1 MRILVLVCSI
11 FLFSLHSYSQNFE
24 GGLSIGM
31 NASQVDGDF
40 SSGFN
45 QIGVRAGA
53 FAVYPFSDR
62 FSLKG
67 LLLFEQLGSA
77 DNDRGG
83 LIVRTN
89 YFSFPILGQFY
100 LPIYLGG
107 ENKDLKVQLGPCIGA
122 LLSAKDQTGE
132 FTGLNTF
139 DLRLMAG
146 MEFPLG
152 KNGLS
157 LLYGYSMNS
166 LAGSTAGNP
175 ILQPN
180 ARGLF
185 HNQVALSLDL
195 VLY

>member
-1 MRILVLVCSI
+1 MRTL
-11 FLFSLHSYSQNFE
+11 FLFFTISFIGVTSYSQNFE

-45 QIGVRAGA
+45 QIGLRVGA
-53 FAVYPFSDR
+53 FAVYPFSAG

-67 LLLFEQLGSA
+67 QLLFEQLGSA
-77 DNDRGG
+77 DGDRGG

-89 YFSFPILGQFY
+89 YFSFPLLGQFY
-100 LPIYLGG
+100 IPIIIGG
-107 ENKDLKVQLGPCIGA
+107 ESKDLKVQLGPCIGA
-122 LLSAKDQTGE
+122 LLNAKDQFGE

-139 DLRLMAG
+139 DVRLMAG

-152 KNGLS
+152 KHGLS
-157 LLYGYSMNS
+157 LLYGYSISS
-166 LAGSTAGNP
+166 LAGSTVGNP

-185 HNQVALSLDL
+185 HNQVALTLNF

>member
-1 MRILVLVCSI
+1 MRILICICSI
-11 FLFSLHSYSQNFE
+11 SLFSLYGYSQNFT

-45 QIGVRAGA
+45 QIGLRAGA
-53 FAVYPFSDR
+53 FAVYPFSER

-77 DNDRGG
+77 DTDRGG

-89 YFSFPILGQFY
+89 YFSFPLLSQFY
-100 LPIYLGG
+100 IPIFIGG
-107 ENKDLKVQLGPCIGA
+107 KNKDLKVQLGPCIGT
-122 LLSAKDQTGE
+122 LLNAKDDTGE
-132 FTGLNTF
+132 FTGLNPI

-146 MEFPLG
+146 IEFSLG
-152 KNGLS
+152 KNGIS

-166 LAGSTAGNP
+166 MAGDTAGNP

-195 VLY
+195 LLF